1 MVTTVAK
8 IEGMMCPR
16 CEAHVR
22 EAIEKR
28 FAPQSV
34 TASREAGEAVI
45 VSETPVDA
53 DALAAVVNEAGY
65 RFISVK
71 TE

>member
-22 EAIEKR
+22 EAIENR
-28 FAPQSV
+28 FAPISV
-34 TASREAGEAVI
+34 TASRETCEAII
-45 VSETPVDA
+45 VSAEPIDPA
-53 DALAAVVNEAGY
+53 ALAAAVTEAGY
-65 RFISVK
+65 TFLSAETK
-71 TE
+71 